1 MSAFPQVGLD
11 RLAERIAAGEAVFFI
26 GAGFSVDS
34 EGNDSYRLIG
44 RLLARFDALTKLLQN
59 DPSMTG
65 KALALRKGLCNTF
78 PICESKEGFLTAPD
92 QVKTLAREYY
102 TFNDWITS
110 AFGLLLGMLEKV
122 ATASDPKQFLDQL
135 QQEEEA
141 LLAKLAR
148 GATETRIPLP
158 SLSLDDLNELFKLHP
173 ADRGK
178 ALFLETMGFAD
189 QEVMAGCP
197 HDSDSL
203 RAQESY
209 GERLRPRHRVL
220 AWLAR
225 EGVAPMLLTTNF
237 DLLLEGAYRAAG
249 LIPRFPLGVTHPPG
263 KPPQPMPGTPPATF
277 DAFCRIASA
286 TQFFGR
292 GDDRRSAHLLKI
304 HGCAESYR
312 WARREGEEALRS
324 YLPALV
330 FTFREIQNWREDS
343 WSRDLVSTLLRT
355 RTIVFCGYSTADPVL
370 HDTIR
375 TVYEEMA
382 RRRGPQDQTRPRT
395 GEEAPAFFFGD
406 AGKTEFYG
414 MEILRAASRAAGC
427 NPELTEHPNY
437 LRFHFLPKPGE
448 PSRFPSLDEMMRW
461 LFHLT
466 FRRRQAQALQGDLG
480 RIATLLLGHPCP
492 EAERKVVLE
501 EHEKL
506 IQAEKGAAGTWT
518 GQPGDRLAFER
529 IVGWTE
535 HFHMGLL
542 RELALADA
550 ALRSSGP
557 GLEIE
562 RLRRSPWYYPA
573 LDHTDWAAW
582 GTVVELA
589 LRRRISAWQD
599 PAQPWERDRPWLSTA
614 TGIYPS
620 VLYAKDN
627 SRPTPFCL
635 TLRLRPPGGRG
646 QEPTVHGACRR
657 HSIWELDYGEIPW
670 RSMNRAAK
678 VGNTPDAATIWSWA
692 HKPLSILAGES
703 DAPLF

>member
-1 MSAFPQVGLD
+1 MSTFPQAGLD

-26 GAGFSVDS
+26 GSGFSVDS

-44 RLLARFDALTKLLQN
+44 RLLARFDALTRLLQN
-59 DPSMTG
+59 DPSKSC
-65 KALALRKGLCNTF
+65 KALELRKGMCDTF
-78 PICESKEGFLTAPD
+78 PISESPEGFLTTPD
-92 QVKTLAREYY
+92 QVKKLAREYY

-110 AFGLLLGMLEKV
+110 AFGLLLGELENV
-122 ATASDPKQFLDQL
+122 AKASDPKSFLDRL
-135 QQEEEA
+135 RQEEEA
-141 LLAKLAR
+141 LLAKLKGTKEA
-148 GATETRIPLP
+148 RIPL
-158 SLSLDDLNELFKLHP
+158 SALSPEDLNDLLKLLP

-203 RAQESY
+203 KAQESY

-225 EGVAPMLLTTNF
+225 EGIAPTLLTTNF
-237 DLLLEGAYRAAG
+237 DLLLEGAYRMAG
-249 LIPRFPLGVTHPPG
+249 LIPRFPLGFTPLPG
-263 KPPQPMPGTPPATF
+263 EPLKPMPGTPPATF

-286 TQFFGR
+286 TQFFGG

-312 WARREGEEALRS
+312 WARRDGKEALRN

-382 RRRGPQDQTRPRT
+382 RRRGPRDQAKTST
-395 GEEAPAFFFGD
+395 GEEAPAFFFGGAD
-406 AGKTEFYG
+406 KTEFYG

-427 NPELTEHPNY
+427 DPDLIGHPNY
-437 LRFHFLPKPGE
+437 LRFHFLEGQQA
-448 PSRFPSLDEMMRW
+448 RFPNLDEMMRW

-466 FRRRQAQALQGDLG
+466 FRRRQARALQGDLG

-492 EAERKVVLE
+492 EAELKVVME
-501 EHEKL
+501 EYEKL
-506 IQAEKGAAGTWT
+506 IQAEKKMAESWT
-518 GQPGDRLAFER
+518 DQPGDRLVFER

-535 HFHMGLL
+535 RFHRGLL

-550 ALRSSGP
+550 ALSSPSP
-557 GLEIE
+557 GLEME

-582 GTVVELA
+582 GAVVELA

-599 PAQPWERDRPWLSTA
+599 PAQPWERDQPWLSTA
-614 TGIYPS
+614 PGIHPS
-620 VLYAKDN
+620 VLYAKDD
-627 SRPTPFCL
+627 SQPTPCCL

-646 QEPTVHGACRR
+646 QGPTVRGAYRR
-657 HSIWELDYGEIPW
+657 HPIWELDYGEIPW
-670 RSMNRAAK
+670 RPMNREAK
-678 VGNTPDAATIWSWA
+678 VGNAPDAATIWSWA
-692 HKPLSILAGES
+692 HKPLSVLAGES
-703 DAPLF
+703 DATLF